1 MARVLGDGGE
11 MSYAI
16 ELTANLRSMQQLG
29 LADLVGSDS
38 MSEVRGRV
46 TLRVRDQPAMLG
58 VLNRL
63 NDLGIEIVGVVQS

>member
-1 MARVLGDGGE
+1 

-16 ELTANLRSMQQLG
+16 ELTANLRIMQQLG
-29 LADLVGSDS
+29 MSELVGDDA
-38 MSEVRGRV
+38 MTEVRGKV
-46 TLRVRDQPAMLG
+46 TMRVRDQPEMLG